1 MALAEK
7 DLEKKSL
14 ADIEGMI
21 FSYEQRSKD
30 LAAKVGSGQAKT
42 SDMISVNSDLALLR
56 KLRDKK
62 MLKEGTRLGPRT
74 QQKSSA
80 PLKSYEDFLNTHN
93 KKH

>member
-1 MALAEK
+1 MALSEK

-21 FSYEQRSKD
+21 FSCEQKSKE

-56 KLRDKK
+56 KVRDKK
-62 MLKEGTRLGPRT
+62 MLKEGTRLGPRM
-74 QQKSSA
+74 QSRPAA
-80 PLKSYEDFLNTHN
+80 PLKSYEDYLKT
-93 KKH
+93 KK